1 MKSPIFNELNTQQR
15 QAVEYCDGSSII
27 LAGAGSGKTR
37 VLTSKV
43 MYLIEKKQIL
53 PENIIMVTFTNKAA
67 QEMKERVKAKLGF
80 IGTFHSLCVRI
91 LRRHGINI
99 GLDPNF
105 VIYDSDDQESVIK
118 DLLKNLDT
126 EKKLTP
132 SYVLAKISQAKDQLI
147 GPAEYRSLFSDRS
160 SEIIGLIYQKYQAI
174 LTKNNAVDFDD
185 LLFKTAM
192 LLTKDSKT
200 RENYHRQFTHILVDE
215 FQDTNHAQY
224 VLTKLLGKGS
234 NNVTVV
240 GDFSQSI
247 YSWRGAEIKN
257 LEKFNNDFPN
267 VKTFYLE
274 ENYRS
279 TQNILN
285 FAYDVISKNH
295 THPILK
301 VFTNKSGGEEVD
313 VKQLDNE
320 QYEGLFIADEIKRLV
335 RNNGYDYNSA
345 AVLYRINAQSRVIEE
360 AFLHAGI
367 PYVLV
372 GGTRFYERRE
382 IKDILSYLRLLI
394 NPTDEVSLKRV
405 VKIGKRRFEQFKE
418 LYKDL
423 KDDLYSHET
432 IDIVDKILQKTSYI
446 DMFKQDDS
454 DDIDRLE
461 NIKELR
467 SVAINYPLLH
477 DFLEQVALVESEYSE
492 NEKKQK
498 GKNGVYM
505 MTLHQ
510 AKGLEFPYVFI
521 TGVEDGILPHSR
533 SFYDLHN
540 MEEERR
546 LFYVG
551 ITRAREKLYITH
563 TERRF
568 FFGRRTDSQ
577 ISRFLQDENEYE
589 YSLN

>member
-1 MKSPIFNELNTQQR
+1 MKSPVFNDLNAQQKE
-15 QAVEYCDGSSII
+15 AVFYSTGPSII

-43 MYLIEKKQIL
+43 LQFIGNEVN
-53 PENIIMVTFTNKAA
+53 PENILMVTFTNKAA
-67 QEMKERVKAKLGF
+67 QEMKDRVKKKLGF
-80 IGTFHSLCVRI
+80 IGTFHSFCVKV
-91 LRRHGINI
+91 LRRDGFQN

-105 VIYDSDDQESVIK
+105 VIYDAADQESVIK
-118 DLLKNLDT
+118 DILKSIDS

-132 SYVLAKISQAKDQLI
+132 SFVLAKISQAKDQLI
-147 GPAEYRSLFSDRS
+147 KPAQYRKLFTDRS
-160 SEIIGLIYQKYQAI
+160 SEIIGHIYEKYQKI
-174 LTKNNAVDFDD
+174 LDKNHAVDFDD
-185 LLFKTAM
+185 LLFKTAE
-192 LLTKDSKT
+192 LFL
-200 RENYHRQFTHILVDE
+200 EHRDILEKYQKQFTHILVDE
-215 FQDTNHAQY
+215 FQDTNYAQY
-224 VLTKLLGKGS
+224 VLTKLLGQGS
-234 NNVTVV
+234 NNLTVV

-247 YSWRGAEIKN
+247 YSWRGAEIRN
-257 LEKFNNDFPN
+257 LEKLKNDFSN

-274 ENYRS
+274 QNYRS
-279 TQNILN
+279 TQKILD

-301 VFTNKSGGEEVD
+301 VFTEKLGGDEVD
-313 VKQLDNE
+313 VHQLHNE
-320 QYEGLFIADEIKRLV
+320 QYEALFIADEAKRLV
-335 RNNGYDYNSA
+335 RNNGDDYNSI

-360 AFLHAGI
+360 AFLHVGV
-367 PYVLV
+367 PYVLI

-382 IKDILSYLRLLI
+382 IKDILSYLRLVV
-394 NPTDEVSLKRV
+394 NPDEEVSLKRV
-405 VKIGKRRFEQFKE
+405 LKIGKKRFENFREIHSE
-418 LYKDL
+418 LKGRVYEID
-423 KDDLYSHET
+423 T
-432 IDIVDKILQKTSYI
+432 VDIVDKILDKTRYI
-446 DMFKQDDS
+446 ELFKQDLE
-454 DDIDRLE
+454 DDLDRLE

-467 SVAINYPLLH
+467 SVAINYPKLH

-498 GKNGVYM
+498 GKAGVYM

-563 TERRF
+563 TEKRF
-568 FFGRRTDSQ
+568 FFGRRTQSQ
-577 ISRFLQDENEYE
+577 ISRFLEDDTETYDYQNY
-589 YSLN
+589 